1 MKFIVVIC
9 LVSILFS
16 CSKPEDTSNESS
28 DFTSRIFKN
37 ETYWNTKSAYGVY
50 HVKDSIQYII
60 AHGVYNERII
70 IGFKKDQKKMGR
82 QDSFEASL
90 IETNCETCASLK
102 NSYSVD
108 STKINKVE
116 FLIFD
121 NSVKP
126 NRVGIR
132 FSINFREDSLSSDYK
147 SSQVLCN
154 GVIVVPSENETEL

>member
-9 LVSILFS
+9 FVSILFS
-16 CSKPEDTSNESS
+16 CSKSEDKSHEFS
-28 DFTSRIFKN
+28 DFTSRIFKD

-50 HVKDSIQYII
+50 HLKDSMQYII
-60 AHGVYNERII
+60 AYGDNNERIS

-82 QDSFEASL
+82 QEAFKASL
-90 IETNCETCASLK
+90 IEANCETCASLK

-108 STKINKVE
+108 RTKTNSVE

-121 NSVKP
+121 NSVTP

-132 FSINFREDSLSSDYK
+132 FSINLKRDSLYTDYK
-147 SSQVLCN
+147 PSQVLYN
-154 GVIVVPSENETEL
+154 GVIVAPFENETGI